1 MPIGAPTAE
10 DQMVSPGASS
20 SWRTWLMTGTRQGPV
35 YRRRVRGP
43 HKGLKR
49 MLVEGMAEGGEGPN
63 TWRGFSG
70 ALVRQAVGDAVSAL
84 PPRQRQLIKL
94 AYFSDLSNR
103 EIAQSLGIT
112 ISSVERGLRQAIAR
126 VSEHIERGRAAGRRA
141 IYALAILLGGRR
153 LTEAYQAAGLHAQ
166 HLVRAG
172 AVVLATATAGAA
184 MVAVHPASPAQPAH
198 DDRPGVAAAAA
209 GDAVVLPREASG
221 VQAATVAAPAAAA
234 IEVTVRTA
242 AVPQVKLPP
251 AEVNLPPLPVVSL
264 RHGPLGA

>member
-20 SWRTWLMTGTRQGPV
+20 SWRTWLMTGMRQGPV

-49 MLVEGMAEGGEGPN
+49 MLVEGMGEGAQGQN
-63 TWRGFSG
+63 TWKGFSG

-112 ISSVERGLRQAIAR
+112 IGSVERGLRQAIAR
-126 VSEHIERGRAAGRRA
+126 VSEHVERGRAAGRRA
-141 IYALAILLGGRR
+141 MYALAILVGGRR
-153 LTEAYQAAGLHAQ
+153 LSEAYQAAGAHAQ
-166 HLVRAG
+166 QLVRAG
-172 AVVLATATAGAA
+172 AVVLATATAGAT
-184 MVAVHPASPAQPAH
+184 MLAVHPATPAQPAH
-198 DDRPGVAAAAA
+198 ADPPGVAAAAA
-209 GDAVVLPREASG
+209 RGPVVLPREAPG
-221 VQAATVAAPAAAA
+221 VQAATVPAPADAA
-234 IEVTVRTA
+234 IEVTVGTA

-251 AEVNLPPLPVVSL
+251 VHVNLPPLPVVSV